1 MRKHPEAGHPARP
14 RRWLVRAASVPAVT
28 LASARPS
35 GPHRY
40 RPARGRK
47 APYSSRSVP
56 AAGGVS
62 TSGDLTTEH
71 RRQA

>member
-1 MRKHPEAGHPARP
+1 MRKHPETGNPTRP

-62 TSGDLTTEH
+62 MSEDLIKKH
-71 RRQA
+71 RRQT